1 MTRLTQRDLQVMEDV
16 AKSHALLRG
25 HLLKLGYFTS
35 VTRLNTRMRELVGL
49 GLVRRLE
56 TPFFNE
62 SLYIV
67 SPKWGELLSPELA
80 GLIKSRPAS
89 PRFLRHCLAVSD
101 MRIAL
106 TKRSGGKW
114 LFEHELWRT
123 VDGNQVRPDG
133 AIVGKSLVLIEV
145 DLGNVSL
152 PKFKQKLFGYQTL
165 ASSGQCQRLYG
176 HKDFRLLVV
185 TSGKRRARHLSRL
198 LPSNPGFGYL
208 VETFESL
215 GVALTP
221 SWS

>member
-1 MTRLTQRDLQVMEDV
+1 MTRLTQRDLQVLEDV

-49 GLVRRLE
+49 GLARRLE

-62 SLYIV
+62 SLYTV
-67 SPKWGELLSPELA
+67 SPKGGELLSPELA
-80 GLIKSRPAS
+80 GLIKARPAS
-89 PRFLRHCLAVSD
+89 PKFLRHCLAVTD
-101 MRIAL
+101 IRIAL

-114 LFEHELWRT
+114 LFEHALWRI
-123 VDGNQVRPDG
+123 VDGHQVRPDG
-133 AIVGKSLVLIEV
+133 AIAARELVFVEV
-145 DLGNVSL
+145 DMGNVAL
-152 PKFKQKLFGYQTL
+152 PKFKQKLLGYQAL
-165 ASSGQCQRLYG
+165 AHSGQCQRLYG
-176 HKDFRLLVV
+176 HRDFRLLVV
-185 TSGKRRARHLSRL
+185 TPGKRRASHLSRL
-198 LPSNPGFGYL
+198 LPSDPGFGYL